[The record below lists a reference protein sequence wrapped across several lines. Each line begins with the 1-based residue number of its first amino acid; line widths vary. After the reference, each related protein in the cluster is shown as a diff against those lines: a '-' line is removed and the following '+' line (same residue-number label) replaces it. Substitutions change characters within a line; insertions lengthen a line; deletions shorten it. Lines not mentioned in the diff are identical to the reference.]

1 MQLRLTYQGRLLGA
15 NATNTRAP
23 HKHEIRRVFDRQLR
37 RHWELHPHLRG
48 VALQLESQPG
58 TYYPIIPFL
67 ESRYAR
73 FGWRFVPLVTEFMS
87 LRCSL
92 HVLLLRPD
100 LPGRIISS
108 GDIDNR
114 LKTLFDALRLP
125 QNEAEL
131 GGCEVPPESELPMYC
146 LLEDDKLIEHV
157 SVETDVLLEPVGD
170 SFGENDVRI
179 VLTVNLR
186 PYVFTMQNSV
196 FG

>member
-1 MQLRLTYQGRLLGA
+1 MA
-15 NATNTRAP
+15 
-23 HKHEIRRVFDRQLR
+23 V
-37 RHWELHPHLRG
+37 
-48 VALQLESQPG
+48 QLESEPG
-58 TYYPIIPFL
+58 THYAIIPFL
-67 ESRYAR
+67 ENRYAR

-125 QNEAEL
+125 QSEAEL
-131 GGCEVPPESELPMYC
+131 GGCEAPSQSDLPMYC

-170 SFGENDVRI
+170 SFGDNDIRM
-179 VLTVNLR
+179 VLTVELR
-186 PYVFTMQNSV
+186 PYVFTLQNSI